1 MKKEYLIGGVLGIV
15 LFGIVAY
22 AAIAFLGIRNSERAQ
37 QLVQQLPV
45 QPVPLEVAL
54 PETGQPAKVQLP
66 DQGESK
72 KITPASDQSDSR
84 KTDELKAEGRTG
96 VMITLKN
103 GKVLIAD
110 ACREF
115 GSKLRCDMPNGVVEF
130 ERQNIEST
138 KEIKIV
144 KRFAAEPQP
153 TTGIAPGTDKKDE
166 SGKTAVNAKMP
177 AQRGNG
183 RFSSSLTPEQIK
195 RLHQITERKT
205 ILKPERE
212 KLIKERE
219 QLHEDVSR
227 MGTIRSQEQ
236 YDSLKKKIS
245 DLETTITNFNTEVQ
259 KLNEEEKT
267 ILTPSSP

>member
-1 MKKEYLIGGVLGIV
+1 MKKEYLVGGILGIV
-15 LFGIVAY
+15 LCGIVAY
-22 AAIAFLGIRNSERAQ
+22 AVMTFIGIQKSDTSR
-37 QLVQQLPV
+37 QLVQQLPAL
-45 QPVPLEVAL
+45 VPLDGSA
-54 PETGQPAKVQLP
+54 PETRQPAQDK
-66 DQGESK
+66 GTSESV
-72 KITPASDQSDSR
+72 ISRSDSSDR
-84 KTDELKAEGRTG
+84 KEKDEPKTEGAKG

-115 GSKLRCDMPNGVVEF
+115 GSQLRCDMPNGEVAIE
-130 ERQNIEST
+130 QQDIEST

-153 TTGIAPGTDKKDE
+153 TTGISPGTDKKDE
-166 SGKTAVNAKMP
+166 SGKTATNAKVP
-177 AQRGNG
+177 TQPGNG
-183 RFSSSLTPEQIK
+183 RLSGSLTPEQIK
-195 RLHQITERKT
+195 RLDQIAERKT
-205 ILKPERE
+205 ILQPERE
-212 KLIKERE
+212 RLMKERQ

-227 MGTIRSQEQ
+227 MGAIRSQEQ

-245 DLETTITNFNTEVQ
+245 DLETTITNFNDEVK

>member
-1 MKKEYLIGGVLGIV
+1 MKKEYLVGGILGIV
-15 LFGIVAY
+15 LCGIVAY
-22 AAIAFLGIRNSERAQ
+22 AVMTFIGIQKSDTSR
-37 QLVQQLPV
+37 QLVQQLPAL
-45 QPVPLEVAL
+45 VPLDGTA
-54 PETGQPAKVQLP
+54 PETRQPAQ
-66 DQGESK
+66 DQGTSESV
-72 KITPASDQSDSR
+72 ISRSDSSER
-84 KTDELKAEGRTG
+84 KEKDEPKTEGAKG

-115 GSKLRCDMPNGVVEF
+115 GSQLRCDMPNGEVAIE
-130 ERQNIEST
+130 QQDIEST

-153 TTGIAPGTDKKDE
+153 TTGIPPGTDKKDE
-166 SGKTAVNAKMP
+166 SGKTTANAKVP
-177 AQRGNG
+177 AGPGNG
-183 RFSSSLTPEQIK
+183 RLSGSLTPEQIK
-195 RLHQITERKT
+195 RLDQIVERKT
-205 ILKPERE
+205 ILQPERE
-212 KLIKERE
+212 KLMKERE

-227 MGTIRSQEQ
+227 MGAIRSQEQ

-245 DLETTITNFNTEVQ
+245 DLETTITNFNDEVK

>member
-1 MKKEYLIGGVLGIV
+1 MKKEYLVGGILGIV
-15 LFGIVAY
+15 LCGIVAY
-22 AAIAFLGIRNSERAQ
+22 AVMTFIGIQKSDTSR
-37 QLVQQLPV
+37 QLVQQLPAL
-45 QPVPLEVAL
+45 VPLDGTV
-54 PETGQPAKVQLP
+54 PETRQPAQ
-66 DQGESK
+66 DQGKSESG
-72 KITPASDQSDSR
+72 ISRSDSSDR
-84 KTDELKAEGRTG
+84 KEKDEPKTEGGKG

-115 GSKLRCDMPNGVVEF
+115 GSQLRCDMPNGEVAIE
-130 ERQNIEST
+130 QQDIEST

-153 TTGIAPGTDKKDE
+153 TTGIPPGTDKKDE
-166 SGKTAVNAKMP
+166 SGKTATNAKVP
-177 AQRGNG
+177 TQPGNG
-183 RFSSSLTPEQIK
+183 RLSGSLTPEQIK
-195 RLHQITERKT
+195 RLDQIAERKT
-205 ILKPERE
+205 ILQPERE
-212 KLIKERE
+212 RLMKERQ

-227 MGTIRSQEQ
+227 MGAIRSQEQ

-245 DLETTITNFNTEVQ
+245 DLETTITNFNDEVK